1 MLCQK
6 LKRSAYLIFSVIL
19 AFCRIEND
27 IRRRQIFREK
37 SSEKVVSLLVKF
49 GFLITPFF
57 LLSVSVQYSFAGKF
71 DSYPYEL
78 YHNLKETIP
87 RDAGNALL
95 LTLTAT
101 NVTCYGGNNGSI
113 TSSLSGGSGGTV
125 NYTITPGSVTNT
137 TGVFPNLIAGAYT
150 VLADDGG
157 TTVSASVN
165 VTEPPVTSLPSIT
178 LGAFPVYCPGVPNF
192 LLNYISTSGTPVSYS
207 LSSGVPAMPGFVPV
221 VNAAL
226 GASPLTISLP
236 AGVTKG
242 SYQFI
247 LTVKNAIGCTSAPQT
262 FNLNFDDITKP
273 IFTAPNDITIFN
285 DPAGNINV
293 SPVITGNV
301 VILSDNCTAVSN
313 LITTYSDGAAVPI
326 GGGCNLPYTITRTWR
341 VTDAA
346 GNFEVKTQLI
356 TVKDNIK
363 PILTTPPDLTLSCEQ
378 SILPASTGTATAT
391 DNSSPTII
399 TFVDNVLSGACSGD
413 NTITRTWT
421 ATDCSGNAAT
431 GIQTIIVTDNTKPVA
446 TVPNLSVGCPADIPI
461 PYATLAQFITAG
473 GTATDNCGALSLI
486 LFNEIANGLAGKPGY
501 CPTSVTR
508 IYRISDPCGNYT
520 DVVQTISVLGECG
533 CSKCVTGTNF
543 HLVDLLGQ
551 PTGSMEFDDQQRNG
565 ACCVESNCIS
575 FNVRLDPNAIGVEIL
590 IDGATPSPQDWR
602 IDCSNVT
609 INGNTICMPTGSFHL
624 FTFCKPG
631 ANKNDFTFRSVPG
644 VIAPGNITTRVE
656 CNSQITATG
665 ITSNPV
671 WNSISPG
678 FRGQYNSYLSS
689 TTVSNP
695 FFVADVN
702 SPSVIQYEICGN
714 VGTTVCNALGTDCA
728 IATVYVKQKIGLVW
742 NTDPSLV
749 CLGNM
754 PTLTANIS
762 PAGSYN
768 YDWYNGHGATGAVI
782 YSGSAS
788 YKPAVVGPYSLKVT
802 DILSGVACNT
812 AIFDFDVA
820 VDNVGPTLLAPPLP
834 LSIQCGDPTANQQIT
849 NWLTSASGSYTKPD
863 GTVVNVVPTN
873 NYSGITMAC
882 NSSKNVTF
890 SAADQC
896 GNISTI
902 SSSINVIDTQ
912 PPTIVTQASN
922 GNAFCEGADPK
933 LNTGYIAWLAT
944 KGGAVATDLC
954 DNNLVW
960 SDNHLTQT
968 WTTTSCSSS
977 IGVAFTSTD
986 ACGNKSTS
994 TATFTITDAQPP
1006 VFTSCPANL
1015 TVNVDA
1021 GKCYATGVN
1030 LGVAS
1035 ATDVCS
1041 SVTITNNAPAQFP
1054 SGVNVVT
1061 WTATDVCGNKSTCT
1075 QTVTVKDNISPVISC
1090 PANVTQTALP
1100 GNCSLSNV
1108 IIPAPVSSD
1117 NCSVVTQTWVM
1128 SGATVGNSPATGIN
1142 NVSGQTFNVG
1152 ITTVTY
1158 TVADAA
1164 GNTTTCSFDVWIKD
1178 LNKPVLTSGCPTDV
1192 TKVNDPG
1199 MCSAVVSIP
1208 KLIVSDPC
1216 NEGYTVKNSFNNTDD
1231 ASGTYP
1237 VGITI
1242 VNWTV
1247 TDASGNTTL
1256 CTQKVT
1262 ITDIQKHVI
1271 TCPANVTQTALPGY
1285 CSLANVVIP
1294 DPVATDNCSIVT
1306 RTWTMTGATAGSS
1319 PLAGLNSVSGQTFN
1333 VGITTVTYTVADGA
1347 GNSATCSFDVWIKDL
1362 VKPVFSSGC
1371 PPDITQTNDPGNCSA
1386 VVNVPKPVV
1395 NDPCNEGYSVINSFN
1410 NSDNASGTYPVGVT
1424 TVNWTI
1430 TDASGNVTTCVQK
1443 VTVNDLEKPILTCPA
1458 NVTQTATPGNC
1469 SLINVIIPNPVA
1481 TDNCAVVTQIWTMS
1495 GATVGSSP
1503 LTGINVASGQTF
1515 NVGITTLTYTATDG
1529 AGNSATC
1536 SYNVWIK
1543 DLVKPVLSSGCPADV
1558 TATTDPGQC
1567 NALVTVPK
1575 PVVTDPCNEGYTI
1588 INSFNN
1594 TDNAS
1599 GTYPVGVT
1607 TVNWTITDAS
1617 GNSTLCVQKI
1627 TINDKNP
1634 NLTCPASITVN
1645 ADFEKLFASNVAIA
1659 APVYGDDC
1667 PGLSL
1672 IWNMTGA
1679 TTGSS
1684 PATGVNIFPSPSLFN
1699 LGITTIQYSAT
1710 DANGHTAV
1718 CSFTVTVLSK
1728 PDINC
1733 QPDMTKNNDAGFC
1746 SAAIDPGFPV
1756 KLSGAEP
1763 ITYTWSMS
1771 GATPSSG
1778 TASGTGSITPI
1789 PYTFNIG
1796 ATTITW
1802 TATNVSGSDMCS
1814 QIVTVVDKELPVV
1827 IVPGPF
1833 NFCVEDIISA
1843 SMVSSALKINPA
1855 PDYYL
1860 FKSGSPVLDLNPATF
1875 TDNCTPANQLVLHW
1889 QIDFSATTPA
1899 PSISGTGQPS
1909 TYPGNIV
1916 FPGDGITFTDVT
1928 HTITYWV
1935 VDLNGNESVHKTILI
1950 NIHPRP
1956 AVSGIWCPSFLNY
1969 IDTKLK
1975 S

>member
-6 LKRSAYLIFSVIL
+6 IKRSAHLIFSIIL

-27 IRRRQIFREK
+27 IRRRQFFQEK

-57 LLSVSVQYSFAGKF
+57 LLSVSVQDSFAGKF
-71 DSYPYEL
+71 DSYPHEIYR
-78 YHNLKETIP
+78 NLNNIIP
-87 RDAGNALL
+87 GDAANSLL
-95 LTLTAT
+95 LTLTPT
-101 NVTCYGGNNGSI
+101 NVTCFGGNNGSI
-113 TSSLSGGSGGTV
+113 SSNLSGGSGGTV
-125 NYTITPGSVTNT
+125 NYTITPGSLTNT

-165 VTEPPVTSLPSIT
+165 VTEPPVTSVPSIT

-192 LLNYISTSGTPVSYS
+192 LLNYVSTSGTPVSYS
-207 LSSGVPAMPGFVPV
+207 LSAGVPAIPGFVPV
-221 VNAAL
+221 VDATL
-226 GASPLTISLP
+226 SASPLTIPLP

-247 LTVKNAIGCTSAPQT
+247 LTVKNVIGCTSASQT
-262 FNLNFDDITKP
+262 FSLNFDDNTKP
-273 IFTAPNDITIFN
+273 IFTAPNDIAIFN
-285 DPAGNINV
+285 DPVGNINV
-293 SPVITGNV
+293 SPGVTGNV
-301 VILSDNCTAVSN
+301 VILSDNCTATSN

-326 GGGCNLPYTITRTWR
+326 GGGCNLPYMITRTWR
-341 VTDAA
+341 VTDAS
-346 GNFEVKTQLI
+346 GNYEVKTQLI

-363 PILTTPPDLTLSCEQ
+363 PNLTTPSDLTLSCEQ

-391 DNSSPTII
+391 DNCSPTTI
-399 TFVDNVLSGACSGD
+399 TFVDNVLSGTCSGN
-413 NTITRTWT
+413 NTITRAWT
-421 ATDCSGNAAT
+421 ATDCSGNTTT
-431 GIQTIIVTDNTKPVA
+431 GNQTIIVTDNTKPVA
-446 TVPNLSVGCPADIPI
+446 TVPNISVGCPADIPV
-461 PYATLAQFITAG
+461 PYASLAQFITAG

-486 LFNEIANGLAGKPGY
+486 LFNEIANGLAEKPGY
-501 CPTSVTR
+501 CPTSITR
-508 IYRISDPCGNYT
+508 IYRISDPCGNYA

-543 HLVDLLGQ
+543 HLVDLLGK
-551 PTGSMEFDDQQRNG
+551 PTGSIEFEDQQRNG

-609 INGNTICMPTGSFHL
+609 ISGNTICMPTGSFHL
-624 FTFCKPG
+624 FTYCKPG

-702 SPSVIQYEICGN
+702 SPPVIQYEICGN

-728 IATVYVKQKIGLVW
+728 VATVYVKQKIGLVW
-742 NTDPSLV
+742 NTDPTLV

-762 PAGSYN
+762 PAGGYS

-788 YKPAVVGPYSLKVT
+788 YKPTVVGPYSLKVT
-802 DILSGVACNT
+802 DILSGAACNT
-812 AIFDFDVA
+812 AVFDFDVA
-820 VDNVGPTLLAPPLP
+820 VDNVGPSFLTIPPR

-849 NWLTSASGSYTKPD
+849 NWLASASASYTKPD

-873 NYSGITMAC
+873 NFTGITMAC
-882 NSSKNVTF
+882 NTSLDVTF
-890 SAADQC
+890 SATDQC
-896 GNISTI
+896 GNVTSVISNI
-902 SSSINVIDTQ
+902 SVIDTQ
-912 PPTIVTQASN
+912 PPTIATQASN
-922 GNAFCEGADPK
+922 GNASCEGADPK

-968 WTTTSCSSS
+968 WTTTPCSSS
-977 IGVAFTSTD
+977 IGVTFTSTD

-994 TATFTITDAQPP
+994 TATFTITDTQPP
-1006 VFTSCPANL
+1006 VFTLCPASL

-1021 GKCYATGVN
+1021 GKCYATGVI
-1030 LGVAS
+1030 LGIAS

-1054 SGVNVVT
+1054 SGVNLVT
-1061 WTATDVCGNKSTCT
+1061 WTATDVCGNKSTCK

-1090 PANVTQTALP
+1090 PANLTQTALP

-1164 GNTTTCSFDVWIKD
+1164 GNMTSCSFDVWIKD
-1178 LNKPVLTSGCPTDV
+1178 LNKPVLTSGCPADV
-1192 TKVNDPG
+1192 TQPADAG
-1199 MCSAVVSIP
+1199 QCSAVVTIP
-1208 KLIVSDPC
+1208 KPVVADPC
-1216 NEGYTVKNSFNNTDD
+1216 NEGF
-1231 ASGTYP
+1231 
-1237 VGITI
+1237 TI
-1242 VNWTV
+1242 N
-1247 TDASGNTTL
+1247 
-1256 CTQKVT
+1256 
-1262 ITDIQKHVI
+1262 
-1271 TCPANVTQTALPGY
+1271 
-1285 CSLANVVIP
+1285 
-1294 DPVATDNCSIVT
+1294 
-1306 RTWTMTGATAGSS
+1306 
-1319 PLAGLNSVSGQTFN
+1319 
-1333 VGITTVTYTVADGA
+1333 
-1347 GNSATCSFDVWIKDL
+1347 
-1362 VKPVFSSGC
+1362 
-1371 PPDITQTNDPGNCSA
+1371 
-1386 VVNVPKPVV
+1386 
-1395 NDPCNEGYSVINSFN
+1395 
-1410 NSDNASGTYPVGVT
+1410 
-1424 TVNWTI
+1424 
-1430 TDASGNVTTCVQK
+1430 
-1443 VTVNDLEKPILTCPA
+1443 
-1458 NVTQTATPGNC
+1458 
-1469 SLINVIIPNPVA
+1469 
-1481 TDNCAVVTQIWTMS
+1481 
-1495 GATVGSSP
+1495 
-1503 LTGINVASGQTF
+1503 
-1515 NVGITTLTYTATDG
+1515 
-1529 AGNSATC
+1529 
-1536 SYNVWIK
+1536 
-1543 DLVKPVLSSGCPADV
+1543 
-1558 TATTDPGQC
+1558 
-1567 NALVTVPK
+1567 
-1575 PVVTDPCNEGYTI
+1575 
-1588 INSFNN
+1588 NSFNN

-1672 IWNMTGA
+1672 TWNMTGA
-1679 TTGSS
+1679 TSGSS
-1684 PATGVNIFPSPSLFN
+1684 PVTGVNIYPSPSIFN
-1699 LGITTIQYSAT
+1699 LGITTIQYTAT
-1710 DANGHTAV
+1710 DANGHTAI

-1733 QPDMTKNNDAGFC
+1733 QPDITKNNDPGFC

-1756 KLSGAEP
+1756 KLSGADP

-1796 ATTITW
+1796 TTTITW

-1814 QIVTVVDKELPVV
+1814 QIVTVVDKELPV
-1827 IVPGPF
+1827 INVPGPF

-1843 SMVSSALKINPA
+1843 SMVSNALKINPA

-1889 QIDFSATTPA
+1889 QIDFSAATPA

-1909 TYPGNIV
+1909 THPGDIV
-1916 FPGDGITFTDVT
+1916 FPGDGIAFTDVT

-1935 VDLNGNESVHKTILI
+1935 VDLNGNESVHKSVPIT
-1950 NIHPRP
+1950 IHPRP
-1956 AVSGIWCPSFLNY
+1956 SVTGIWYPSSPDY
-1969 IDTKLK
+1969 IDFILK
-1975 S
+1975 QSLLKESVIGANSIRYVNQISKKWSERPISIINFYSPLIIFL